1 MSEEHKSEFD
11 GEPTP
16 IQRQLAYQCE
26 EIGMTRAFCS
36 KLDATAQKKPLKI
49 KIDLEGLSQVTSV
62 ISDMKAA
69 LEFYAT
75 PESYQS
81 ISRGF
86 SAQYDPQPSAVKLDK
101 GAMARNILE
110 KHFK

>member
-26 EIGMTRAFCS
+26 E
-36 KLDATAQKKPLKI
+36 LDATAKKKPLKI